1 MSGTGLHRNKAIH
14 QIIFFYHH
22 NNHFLVLDV
31 ILFQNKT
38 VQRTSLEIEQS
49 SRGTLFLRVG
59 GGGLSGTIIMKLRCL
74 TE

>member
-14 QIIFFYHH
+14 QIIFYHH
-22 NNHFLVLDV
+22 KNHFLVLDV

-59 GGGLSGTIIMKLRCL
+59 GGGSSGTIIMKLRCL